1 MNINCSL
8 KEMAMVKIFT
18 LLSLLA
24 AIIIPS
30 VSQSNL
36 NVTKKINPKENYS
49 ISIRESTNE
58 IKELVKSFDVF
69 DYKIS
74 NKHY

>member
-1 MNINCSL
+1 MI
-8 KEMAMVKIFT
+8 KIFT

-58 IKELVKSFDVF
+58 IKELVKKFWH
-69 DYKIS
+69 IWL
-74 NKHY
+74 

>member
-1 MNINCSL
+1 MNINRSL
-8 KEMAMVKIFT
+8 KKMAMVKIFT

-36 NVTKKINPKENYS
+36 NVTKKINPKEKYS

-58 IKELVKSFDVF
+58 IKELVKKF
-69 DYKIS
+69 
-74 NKHY
+74 

>member
-1 MNINCSL
+1 MI
-8 KEMAMVKIFT
+8 KIFT
-18 LLSLLA
+18 LLSLLV

-36 NVTKKINPKENYS
+36 NVTKKINPKEKYS

-58 IKELVKSFDVF
+58 IKELVKKFWH
-69 DYKIS
+69 IWL
-74 NKHY
+74 

>member
-1 MNINCSL
+1 MI
-8 KEMAMVKIFT
+8 KIFT

-36 NVTKKINPKENYS
+36 NVTKKINPKEKYS

-58 IKELVKSFDVF
+58 IKELVKKFWH
-69 DYKIS
+69 IWL
-74 NKHY
+74 

>member
-1 MNINCSL
+1 MS
-8 KEMAMVKIFT
+8 KIFT
-18 LLSLLA
+18 LLSLLV

-36 NVTKKINPKENYS
+36 NVTKKINPKEKYS

-58 IKELVKSFDVF
+58 IKELVKKFWH
-69 DYKIS
+69 IWL
-74 NKHY
+74 

>member
-1 MNINCSL
+1 
-8 KEMAMVKIFT
+8 MVKIFT

-36 NVTKKINPKENYS
+36 NVTKKINPKEKYS

-58 IKELVKSFDVF
+58 IKELVKSFDIF

-74 NKHY
+74 NKHYYVCDVDIDRG

>member
-1 MNINCSL
+1 
-8 KEMAMVKIFT
+8 MAMVKIFT

-24 AIIIPS
+24 AIIPS

-58 IKELVKSFDVF
+58 IKELVKKF
-69 DYKIS
+69 
-74 NKHY
+74 

>member
-1 MNINCSL
+1 MS
-8 KEMAMVKIFT
+8 KIFT

-36 NVTKKINPKENYS
+36 NVTKKINPKEKYS

-58 IKELVKSFDVF
+58 IKELVKKFWH
-69 DYKIS
+69 IWL
-74 NKHY
+74 

>member
-1 MNINCSL
+1 
-8 KEMAMVKIFT
+8 MVKIFT

-36 NVTKKINPKENYS
+36 NLTKKSSQKKNI
-49 ISIRESTNE
+49 
-58 IKELVKSFDVF
+58 LFQ
-69 DYKIS
+69 
-74 NKHY
+74 

>member
-1 MNINCSL
+1 MI
-8 KEMAMVKIFT
+8 KIFT

-24 AIIIPS
+24 AIIISS

-36 NVTKKINPKENYS
+36 NVTKKINPKEKYS

-58 IKELVKSFDVF
+58 IKELVKKFWH
-69 DYKIS
+69 IWL
-74 NKHY
+74 

>member
-1 MNINCSL
+1 
-8 KEMAMVKIFT
+8 MVKIFT

-36 NVTKKINPKENYS
+36 NVTKKINPKEKYS

-58 IKELVKSFDVF
+58 IKELVKKFWH
-69 DYKIS
+69 IWL
-74 NKHY
+74 

>member
-1 MNINCSL
+1 MI
-8 KEMAMVKIFT
+8 KIFT

-36 NVTKKINPKENYS
+36 NVTKKSNQK
-49 ISIRESTNE
+49 
-58 IKELVKSFDVF
+58 
-69 DYKIS
+69 KIILFQ
-74 NKHY
+74 